1 MDQNA
6 DAFEELFK
14 RYKNHVVSFV
24 IPMVGSR
31 QSAEEI
37 CQEVFMKVYR
47 KASTYNSEH
56 SFKPWFWT
64 LVRNTTYDQ
73 LRKKK
78 ELLYED
84 FKQDDEDNRTFDVE
98 DVDENLEEKLITKM
112 ESLKLQKLI
121 EKLPAGQ
128 KEVLLLQV
136 FSELNYDEISAAT
149 GKSVSSVKSLL
160 FRARKSLVDLM
171 EKENE

>member
-14 RYKNHVVSFV
+14 RYKNHVVSYV
-24 IPMVGSR
+24 IPMAKSR

-37 CQEVFMKVYR
+37 CQEVFMKVYS
-47 KASTYNSEH
+47 KSQSFNS
-56 SFKPWFWT
+56 SKNFKPWFWT
-64 LVRNTTYDQ
+64 IVRNTTYDS
-73 LRKKK
+73 LRKKS

-84 FKQDDEDNRTFDVE
+84 FKEEDEQPFDIE
-98 DVDENLEEKLITKM
+98 DLNEDLEAQLISKM
-112 ESLKLQKLI
+112 ESERIQRLL
-121 EKLPAGQ
+121 EKLPSIQ
-128 KEVLLLQV
+128 KEVLLMQV
-136 FSELNYDEISAAT
+136 FSDLNYEEISEAT